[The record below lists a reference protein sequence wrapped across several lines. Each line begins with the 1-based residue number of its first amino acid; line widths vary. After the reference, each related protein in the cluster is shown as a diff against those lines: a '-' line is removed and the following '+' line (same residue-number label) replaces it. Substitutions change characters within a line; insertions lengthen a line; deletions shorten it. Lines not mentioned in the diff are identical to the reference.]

1 MKSREFPTFK
11 GLNME
16 LLDYH
21 CFKGLEKEDQEKIVK
36 NAKKVM
42 LPSEQILY
50 YIGDRCEDVLFLK
63 SGTVKVFIQP
73 KEIGAEEMT
82 LYEVNSGSQCIVNLF
97 STISG
102 SETLASAKTV
112 TPIEGWLIP
121 KDTIMWLINT
131 SPSFREFKMDMFGR
145 RLNSLIEL
153 LSDVKFT
160 TIEQRLLNWL
170 YVQGLDSIKITHDK
184 IASIIGVTR
193 ETVSRNLKKLEQ
205 QGYIKLG
212 RGVIALN

>member
-1 MKSREFPTFK
+1 
-11 GLNME
+11 ME

-21 CFKGLEKEDQEKIVK
+21 CFEGLNDMEKEKIVQS
-36 NAKKVM
+36 AKSII

-50 YIGDRCEDVLFLK
+50 YSGDICKDVLFLK
-63 SGTVKVFIQP
+63 SGTVKIYIQP
-73 KEIGAEEMT
+73 SEIGAEEMT

-97 STISG
+97 STIS
-102 SETLASAKTV
+102 STPTLATAQSV
-112 TPIEGWLIP
+112 TPIEGWLVP

-131 SPSFREFKMDMFGR
+131 SLVFREFKMDIFGR
-145 RLNSLIEL
+145 RLNSLISL
-153 LSDVKFT
+153 LGDVKFT

-170 YVQGLDSIKITHDK
+170 YVQGLDTIKVTHEK
-184 IASIIGVTR
+184 IASVIGVTR

-212 RGVIALN
+212 RGVISLQ